1 MPADI
6 GVSGVEKHP
15 SFFRPLFPAFSF
27 FSIYTQ
33 SFASRTYGSHLRVS
47 GWISLIPL
55 RPALSSDVSRMI
67 SKLESFFSSSSLLPF
82 FPYPLTDLMW
92 IIRRLLVLCSLPV
105 AFSSSSYY
113 EWHLFTCLYRVDL
126 IRFDW
131 VYCLGTGLF
140 SLLFFLHTQRK
151 GHLLSLPLMVMI
163 IRLPRKIRRNE
174 EMNDLVARVLR
185 REYFVLGWLSNLPK
199 KRERG
204 WLTACLYTNAHCL
217 NSWSMSPWWNHL
229 FISSRQASG
238 SILYEV
244 DTCL

>member
-15 SFFRPLFPAFSF
+15 SFFRSLFPAFSF
-27 FSIYTQ
+27 FLDLHSIFCLTHIWVTFTRLRLNFSDPVTTCIVIQMFLVWYP
-33 SFASRTYGSHLRVS
+33 SSKVFLFFPFA
-47 GWISLIPL
+47 
-55 RPALSSDVSRMI
+55 
-67 SKLESFFSSSSLLPF
+67 F

-131 VYCLGTGLF
+131 VCCLGTGLF
-140 SLLFFLHTQRK
+140 SLLFFLHTQQK

-163 IRLPRKIRRNE
+163 IRLPRKIRRNAE
-174 EMNDLVARVLR
+174 INDLVARVLR

-199 KRERG
+199 KKKK
-204 WLTACLYTNAHCL
+204 NA
-217 NSWSMSPWWNHL
+217 
-229 FISSRQASG
+229 
-238 SILYEV
+238 V
-244 DTCL
+244 DLLHVSTQMPTV